1 MVRHWNRLPRDV
13 VDSQSKKKVEVAQRD
28 ISNLKDSMTWLEMK
42 YRSRSQLQKEQR
54 LHVSEH
60 C

>member
-28 ISNLKDSMTWLEMK
+28 M
-42 YRSRSQLQKEQR
+42 
-54 LHVSEH
+54 VSGH
-60 C
+60 GGDGLMVDLFQP